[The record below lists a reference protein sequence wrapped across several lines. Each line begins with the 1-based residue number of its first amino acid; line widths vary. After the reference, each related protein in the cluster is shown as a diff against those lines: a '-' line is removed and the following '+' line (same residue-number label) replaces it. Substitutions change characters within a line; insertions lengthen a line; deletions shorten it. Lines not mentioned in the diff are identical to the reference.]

1 MSFQKKILSFLVFL
15 VMPWQ
20 LPAQDI
26 TGLWTGYL
34 ESAGSRIPY
43 EVVISTDGGKWNG
56 YALSVFSFNETENI
70 GIKTIELRQKKGALS
85 LEDHDLVFDN
95 YKTPPRRIKM
105 IASLMAR
112 GRDTGMVLEGSF
124 FTRSL
129 DFRSQDKAA
138 FTGII
143 HLKKRKND
151 EVTRLTSKLEEMNL
165 LASLS
170 FAASL
175 PPKGSIGSTAT
186 RETNQT
192 TKPDHKEVIPS
203 PTTPPAT
210 PAAIIEKESI
220 TIAKTPQMATPVV
233 PVSIE
238 EESLPEQKERSTI
251 EKSQPASPAKD
262 KWQPSNNNPAE
273 RKLVKISPPVR
284 EEDKAVAIINK
295 PTPAHN
301 QKIEKPHVVPATVSN
316 AEDSVA
322 IERPSQKVLVKE
334 IPATIRKPQIA
345 ILPQPAAALANRK
358 TEVIQNIYFT
368 SDSLVLSIYD
378 NGTIDGDTVSVVL
391 NGRVILARKGL
402 TANAIRTTI
411 PVTPD
416 MGDSLQL
423 VMYAENLGSIP
434 PNTGLLI
441 VQDGDQRYD
450 IRFAGDMK
458 KSSAVILRR
467 KR

>member
-1 MSFQKKILSFLVFL
+1 MVI
-15 VMPWQ
+15 PWQ

-43 EVVISTDGGKWNG
+43 EVVISTDGDKWNG
-56 YALSVFSFNETENI
+56 YALTVFSFNETENI

-105 IASLMAR
+105 IGNLIAR

-138 FTGII
+138 FTGVI
-143 HLKKRKND
+143 HLKRRKND

-170 FAASL
+170 FAGSL
-175 PPKGSIGSTAT
+175 PPKGSIAANRS
-186 RETNQT
+186 RETNT
-192 TKPDHKEVIPS
+192 SSIHEVEKTV
-203 PTTPPAT
+203 PTPAQPAT
-210 PAAIIEKESI
+210 SRATTEMETTAI
-220 TIAKTPQMATPVV
+220 TRAPPVPPPGETV
-233 PVSIE
+233 NVDE
-238 EESLPEQKERSTI
+238 EPLPEQKQRSKI
-251 EKSQPASPAKD
+251 ETRQAAAPPKD
-262 KWQPSNNNPAE
+262 KWVPANTNPAE
-273 RKLVKISPPVR
+273 RKLVKSSPPIRV
-284 EEDKAVAIINK
+284 EDKPVVIINK
-295 PTPAHN
+295 P
-301 QKIEKPHVVPATVSN
+301 VPAQNQPVSTQN
-316 AEDSVA
+316 KPVENVKLPPATIVKSRDEA
-322 IERPSQKVLVKE
+322 INDNPAQKVLVKE
-334 IPATIRKPQIA
+334 IPATIKKPGIV
-345 ILPQPAAALANRK
+345 LVPPAAALSNRQ

-368 SDSLVLSIYD
+368 SDSLLLSIYD

-411 PVTPD
+411 PVTAD

-467 KR
+467 RR

>member
-34 ESAGSRIPY
+34 ESAGLRIPY

-175 PPKGSIGSTAT
+175 PPKGSIASIST
-186 RETNQT
+186 RETNQS

-203 PTTPPAT
+203 PSTPPAK
-210 PAAIIEKESI
+210 PAAIIEKESVNL
-220 TIAKTPQMATPVV
+220 AKTPQMATPVA

-251 EKSQPASPAKD
+251 EKSQPAAPAKD

>member
-1 MSFQKKILSFLVFL
+1 MSFQKKILPFLVLL

-20 LPAQDI
+20 LHAQDI

-34 ESAGSRIPY
+34 ESSGSRIPY
-43 EVVISTDGGKWNG
+43 EVVISANGDKWNG
-56 YALSVFSFNETENI
+56 YALTVFTFNKTENI
-70 GIKTIELRQKKGALS
+70 GIKTIELKQKKGALS

-105 IASLMAR
+105 IGNLVAR
-112 GRDTGMVLEGSF
+112 GRDSNMVLEGSF

-138 FTGII
+138 YTGII
-143 HLKKRKND
+143 HLKKRNNND
-151 EVTRLTSKLEEMNL
+151 VTRLTSKLEEMNL
-165 LASLS
+165 FASLS
-170 FAASL
+170 FAGAL
-175 PPKGSIGSTAT
+175 PPKVSIASTKT
-186 RETNQT
+186 RDVNTTTN
-192 TKPDHKEVIPS
+192 PDHNEIPKS
-203 PTTPPAT
+203 TPTPPA
-210 PAAIIEKESI
+210 IEKE
-220 TIAKTPQMATPVV
+220 TIAVTSNPTVAP
-233 PVSIE
+233 PDASGSIE
-238 EESLPEQKERSTI
+238 EESLPAQKERSAI
-251 EKSQPASPAKD
+251 VKGQPAPQPRDKWKPGNNSPAEK
-262 KWQPSNNNPAE
+262 
-273 RKLVKISPPVR
+273 KLVKAPPPVPV
-284 EEDKAVAIINK
+284 EDKAVAIINK
-295 PTPAHN
+295 PVPA
-301 QKIEKPHVVPATVSN
+301 QKQPVENVGVPPATVVGRK
-316 AEDSVA
+316 DSA
-322 IERPSQKVLVKE
+322 ATDQPSQKVLVKE
-334 IPATIRKPQIA
+334 ISPTIQKPGIV
-345 ILPQPAAALANRK
+345 LVPPPAAALAIRK

-411 PVTPD
+411 PVTPE

-441 VQDGDQRYD
+441 IQDGDQRYD
-450 IRFAGDMK
+450 VRFAGDMK

-467 KR
+467 RR